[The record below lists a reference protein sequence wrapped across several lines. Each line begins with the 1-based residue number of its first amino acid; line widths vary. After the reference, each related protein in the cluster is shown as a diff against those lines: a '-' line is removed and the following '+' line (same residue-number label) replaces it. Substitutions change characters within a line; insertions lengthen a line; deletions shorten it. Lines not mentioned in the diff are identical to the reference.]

1 MSVLRTFVLL
11 FACTVFSGCATQIY
25 GKQSSSGGVTA
36 TTTSTAVRGSASFSH
51 GRASVSW
58 GQPVSP
64 AAKGGQVTL
73 SKDATGV
80 LILGIVIA
88 DLVRQMD
95 VAPTVL
101 DWLGLP
107 KLAQAEGASL
117 APLAAGA
124 AAGSPGPLVAIAEPE
139 PDTFAAEF
147 LPG

>member
-88 DLVRQMD
+88 DLVRQM
-95 VAPTVL
+95 VASQFDAP
-101 DWLGLP
+101 
-107 KLAQAEGASL
+107 AQPAVGAPRTGPVSSTCSCYGYQTG
-117 APLAAGA
+117 PVEPP
-124 AAGSPGPLVAIAEPE
+124 PG
-139 PDTFAAEF
+139 TQ
-147 LPG
+147 